1 MKKTCLHGISIE
13 ARQHH
18 TCKESRNWVRFQH
31 GHKGRNTLNPSA
43 DLKRADELKKINRRI
58 VKIDPLF
65 EPAIKNL
72 EPCDFGL
79 TKPKVTSYQSL
90 VRSVVAQ
97 QVSTAAAKTI
107 SGRLEAKCGGSITA
121 EKVGALSLKQ
131 LQSVGL
137 TGAKVRTIN
146 ELTEAALSG
155 AISFRKFGKLS
166 DEEIIQ
172 ELIPL
177 YGIGRWTVEMFLIFH
192 LGRLDVWP
200 VDDLA
205 VRRGW
210 DNLHG
215 NSEPIK
221 PKALNVLGVPF
232 TGMRSV
238 VAWYCWR
245 AS

>member
-1 MKKTCLHGISIE
+1 MNKARYSELQSIN
-13 ARQHH
+13 Q
-18 TCKESRNWVRFQH
+18 K
-31 GHKGRNTLNPSA
+31 
-43 DLKRADELKKINRRI
+43 I
-58 VKIDPLF
+58 VKIDSAF
-65 EPAIKNL
+65 SPAIKNL
-72 EPCDFGL
+72 EPCTFGL

-90 VRSVVAQ
+90 VRSVIAQ

-155 AISFRKFGKLS
+155 AINFRRFSTLS
-166 DEEIIQ
+166 DEEIVQ

-210 DNLHG
+210 DNLHE

-221 PKALNVLGVPF
+221 PKALNFLGEPF

>member
-1 MKKTCLHGISIE
+1 MDKDR
-13 ARQHH
+13 A
-18 TCKESRNWVRFQH
+18 KELA
-31 GHKGRNTLNPSA
+31 T
-43 DLKRADELKKINRRI
+43 LKRKIG
-58 VKIDPLF
+58 KIDPDFL
-65 EPAIKNL
+65 PAIKNL
-72 EPCDFGL
+72 EPCVFGL
-79 TKPKVTSYQSL
+79 TKPKLSQYQSL
-90 VRSVVAQ
+90 VRAVIAQ

-107 SGRLEAKCGGSITA
+107 TGRLVIKCEGSITP
-121 EKVGALSLKQ
+121 ERVGALSTKQ

-137 TGAKVRTIN
+137 TGAKVRTLS
-146 ELTEAALSG
+146 ELTAAALSG
-155 AISFRKFGKLS
+155 EINFRRFANMS

-172 ELIPL
+172 ELVPL
-177 YGIGRWTVEMFLIFH
+177 FGIGRWTVEMFLIFH

-215 NSEPIK
+215 NSEAIK
-221 PKALNVLGVPF
+221 PKELQRLGEQFV
-232 TGMRSV
+232 GMRSV

>member
-1 MKKTCLHGISIE
+1 MAQDRARELASI
-13 ARQHH
+13 
-18 TCKESRNWVRFQH
+18 
-31 GHKGRNTLNPSA
+31 
-43 DLKRADELKKINRRI
+43 KRKI
-58 VKIDPLF
+58 VKIDPAF
-65 EPAIKNL
+65 APAIKNL
-72 EPCDFGL
+72 DPCTFGL

-90 VRSVVAQ
+90 IRSVVAQ
-97 QVSTAAAKTI
+97 QVSTAAARTI
-107 SGRLEAKCGGSITA
+107 SGRLEVKCGGSITA

-137 TGAKVRTIN
+137 TGAKVRTIS

-155 AISFRKFGKLS
+155 EINFRKFPHLS

-221 PKALNVLGVPF
+221 AKALNTLGEPF
-232 TGMRSV
+232 TGIRSV

>member
-1 MKKTCLHGISIE
+1 LTQDRAQELASI
-13 ARQHH
+13 
-18 TCKESRNWVRFQH
+18 
-31 GHKGRNTLNPSA
+31 
-43 DLKRADELKKINRRI
+43 KRKIA
-58 VKIDPLF
+58 KIDSAF
-65 EPAIKNL
+65 ASAIKDL
-72 EPCDFGL
+72 PTCTFGL
-79 TKPKVTSYQSL
+79 EKPKITSYQSL
-90 VRSVVAQ
+90 IRSVIAQ
-97 QVSTAAAKTI
+97 QVSTAAARTI
-107 SGRLEAKCGGSITA
+107 SGRLEVKCGGSITA
-121 EKVGALSLKQ
+121 EKVGALSLKK

-137 TGAKVRTIN
+137 TGAKVRTIS
-146 ELTEAALSG
+146 ELTKASLSG
-155 AISFRKFGKLS
+155 EINFRKFPHLS
-166 DEEIIQ
+166 DEEIVQ
-172 ELIPL
+172 ELLPL

-215 NSEPIK
+215 NLEPIK
-221 PKALNVLGVPF
+221 PRELNALGEPF

>member
-1 MKKTCLHGISIE
+1 MQDRTRELASI
-13 ARQHH
+13 
-18 TCKESRNWVRFQH
+18 
-31 GHKGRNTLNPSA
+31 
-43 DLKRADELKKINRRI
+43 KRKI
-58 VKIDPLF
+58 VKIDLAF
-65 EPAIKNL
+65 APAIKNL
-72 EPCDFGL
+72 EPCTFGL

-90 VRSVVAQ
+90 IRSVVAQ
-97 QVSTAAAKTI
+97 QVSTAAARTI
-107 SGRLEAKCGGSITA
+107 SGRLEVKCGGSITA

-137 TGAKVRTIN
+137 TGAKVRTIS

-155 AISFRKFGKLS
+155 EINFRKFPHLS

-172 ELIPL
+172 ELVPL

-210 DNLHG
+210 DNLHA

-221 PKALNVLGVPF
+221 AKVLNTLGEPF

>member
-1 MKKTCLHGISIE
+1 VDTD
-13 ARQHH
+13 R
-18 TCKESRNWVRFQH
+18 TKELAAI
-31 GHKGRNTLNPSA
+31 K
-43 DLKRADELKKINRRI
+43 KKISR
-58 VKIDPLF
+58 IDPAF
-65 EPAIKNL
+65 TSAIKNL
-72 EPCDFGL
+72 EPCTFGL
-79 TKPKVTSYQSL
+79 VKPKLSQYQSL
-90 VRSVVAQ
+90 IRAVIAQ
-97 QVSTAAAKTI
+97 QVSTAAARTI
-107 SGRLEAKCGGSITA
+107 TGRLVTKCAGSITA
-121 EKVGALSLKQ
+121 EKVGALTPKQ

-137 TGAKVRTIN
+137 TGAKVRTIG
-146 ELTEAALSG
+146 ELTAAALSG
-155 AISFRKFGKLS
+155 EINFRKFAYMS

-172 ELIPL
+172 ELVPL
-177 YGIGRWTVEMFLIFH
+177 FGIGQWTVEMFLIFH

-200 VDDLA
+200 IGDLA

-221 PKALNVLGVPF
+221 PKELQKLGEQF

>member
-1 MKKTCLHGISIE
+1 MSRKSDL
-13 ARQHH
+13 AR
-18 TCKESRNWVRFQH
+18 
-31 GHKGRNTLNPSA
+31 
-43 DLKRADELKKINRRI
+43 INRKI
-58 VKIDPLF
+58 VAIDSAF
-65 EPAIKNL
+65 SSAIKEL
-72 EPCDFGL
+72 PPCTFGL
-79 TKPKVTSYQSL
+79 EKPKITSYQSL
-90 VRSVVAQ
+90 IRSVIAQ

-107 SGRLEAKCGGSITA
+107 SGRLEVKCGGSITA

-137 TGAKVRTIN
+137 TGAKVRTIS
-146 ELTEAALSG
+146 ELTEASLSG
-155 AISFRKFGKLS
+155 DISFRKFPHLT
-166 DEEIIQ
+166 DDEIIQ

-221 PKALNVLGVPF
+221 PKALKVLGEPF
-232 TGMRSV
+232 AGMRSV

>member
-1 MKKTCLHGISIE
+1 LAQDRARELASI
-13 ARQHH
+13 
-18 TCKESRNWVRFQH
+18 
-31 GHKGRNTLNPSA
+31 
-43 DLKRADELKKINRRI
+43 KRKI
-58 VKIDPLF
+58 VKIDPAF
-65 EPAIKNL
+65 APAIKNL
-72 EPCDFGL
+72 DPCTFGL
-79 TKPKVTSYQSL
+79 TEPKVTSYQSL
-90 VRSVVAQ
+90 IRSVVAQ
-97 QVSTAAAKTI
+97 QVSTAAARTI
-107 SGRLEAKCGGSITA
+107 SGRLEVKCGGSITA

-137 TGAKVRTIN
+137 TGAKVRTIS

-155 AISFRKFGKLS
+155 EINFRKFPHLS

-210 DNLHG
+210 DNLHA

-221 PKALNVLGVPF
+221 AKVLNTLGEPF

>member
-1 MKKTCLHGISIE
+1 MNKARYSELQSIN
-13 ARQHH
+13 Q
-18 TCKESRNWVRFQH
+18 K
-31 GHKGRNTLNPSA
+31 
-43 DLKRADELKKINRRI
+43 I
-58 VKIDPLF
+58 VKIDSAF
-65 EPAIKNL
+65 SPAIKNL
-72 EPCDFGL
+72 EPCTFGL

-90 VRSVVAQ
+90 VRSVIAQ

-107 SGRLEAKCGGSITA
+107 SGRLEVKCGGSITA

-137 TGAKVRTIN
+137 TGAKVRTIS
-146 ELTEAALSG
+146 ELTEASLSG
-155 AISFRKFGKLS
+155 EINFRKFGKLS

-210 DNLHG
+210 DNLHE

-221 PKALNVLGVPF
+221 PKALNLLGEPF

>member
-1 MKKTCLHGISIE
+1 MDTD
-13 ARQHH
+13 R
-18 TCKESRNWVRFQH
+18 TKELAAI
-31 GHKGRNTLNPSA
+31 K
-43 DLKRADELKKINRRI
+43 KKISR
-58 VKIDPLF
+58 IDPAF
-65 EPAIKNL
+65 TSAIKNL
-72 EPCDFGL
+72 EPCTFGL
-79 TKPKVTSYQSL
+79 VKPKLSQYQSL
-90 VRSVVAQ
+90 IRAVIAQ
-97 QVSTAAAKTI
+97 QVSTAAARTI
-107 SGRLEAKCGGSITA
+107 TGRLVTKCAGSITA
-121 EKVGALSLKQ
+121 EKVGALTPKQ

-137 TGAKVRTIN
+137 TGAKVRTIG
-146 ELTEAALSG
+146 ELTAAALSG
-155 AISFRKFGKLS
+155 EINFRKFAYMS

-172 ELIPL
+172 ELVPL
-177 YGIGRWTVEMFLIFH
+177 FGIGQWTVEMFLIFH

-200 VDDLA
+200 IGDLA

-221 PKALNVLGVPF
+221 PKELQKLGEQF

>member
-1 MKKTCLHGISIE
+1 VQDRARELASI
-13 ARQHH
+13 
-18 TCKESRNWVRFQH
+18 
-31 GHKGRNTLNPSA
+31 
-43 DLKRADELKKINRRI
+43 KRKI
-58 VKIDPLF
+58 VKIDLAF
-65 EPAIKNL
+65 APAIKNL
-72 EPCDFGL
+72 EPCTFGL

-90 VRSVVAQ
+90 IRSVVAQ
-97 QVSTAAAKTI
+97 QVSTAAARTI
-107 SGRLEAKCGGSITA
+107 SGRLEVKCGGSITA

-137 TGAKVRTIN
+137 TGAKVRTIS

-155 AISFRKFGKLS
+155 EINFRKFPHLS

-172 ELIPL
+172 ELVPL

-210 DNLHG
+210 DNLHA

-221 PKALNVLGVPF
+221 AKVLNTLGEPF

>member
-1 MKKTCLHGISIE
+1 LAQDRARELASI
-13 ARQHH
+13 
-18 TCKESRNWVRFQH
+18 
-31 GHKGRNTLNPSA
+31 
-43 DLKRADELKKINRRI
+43 KRKIT
-58 VKIDPLF
+58 KIDPAF
-65 EPAIKNL
+65 APAIKNL
-72 EPCDFGL
+72 EPCTFGL

-90 VRSVVAQ
+90 IRSVVAQ
-97 QVSTAAAKTI
+97 QVSTAAARTI
-107 SGRLEAKCGGSITA
+107 SGRLEVKCGGSITA

-146 ELTEAALSG
+146 ELTEASLSG
-155 AISFRKFGKLS
+155 EINFRKFPHLS

-172 ELIPL
+172 ELVPL

-221 PKALNVLGVPF
+221 AKVLNVLGEPF

>member
-1 MKKTCLHGISIE
+1 M
-13 ARQHH
+13 
-18 TCKESRNWVRFQH
+18 N
-31 GHKGRNTLNPSA
+31 
-43 DLKRADELKKINRRI
+43 RANELAKIIREI
-58 VKIDPLF
+58 PKIDPAF
-65 EPAIKNL
+65 SPAIKKL
-72 EPCDFGL
+72 EPCTFGL

-107 SGRLEAKCGGSITA
+107 SGRLEVKCGGSITA

-137 TGAKVRTIN
+137 TGAKVRTIS
-146 ELTEAALSG
+146 ELTEASLSG
-155 AISFRKFGKLS
+155 EINFRKFGKLS

-172 ELIPL
+172 ELVPL

-221 PKALNVLGVPF
+221 PKALNLLGEPF

>member
-1 MKKTCLHGISIE
+1 MTQDR
-13 ARQHH
+13 AR
-18 TCKESRNWVRFQH
+18 
-31 GHKGRNTLNPSA
+31 
-43 DLKRADELKKINRRI
+43 ELA
-58 VKIDPLF
+58 
-65 EPAIKNL
+65 AIKRKIVRIDL
-72 EPCDFGL
+72 AFTRAIKELPPCTFGIE
-79 TKPKVTSYQSL
+79 KPKITSYQSL
-90 VRSVVAQ
+90 IRSVIAQ
-97 QVSTAAAKTI
+97 QVSTAAARTI
-107 SGRLEAKCGGSITA
+107 TSRLEVQCGGSITA
-121 EKVGALSLKQ
+121 TKVGALSAKK

-137 TGAKVRTIN
+137 TGAKVRTIS
-146 ELTEAALSG
+146 ELTNASLSG
-155 AISFRKFGKLS
+155 EINFRKFAYLS

-172 ELIPL
+172 ELVPL
-177 YGIGRWTVEMFLIFH
+177 FGIGRWTVEMFLIFH

-221 PKALNVLGVPF
+221 PKVLNALGEPF
-232 TGMRSV
+232 AGMRSV

>member
-1 MKKTCLHGISIE
+1 MISERERELSSI
-13 ARQHH
+13 
-18 TCKESRNWVRFQH
+18 
-31 GHKGRNTLNPSA
+31 
-43 DLKRADELKKINRRI
+43 KRRL
-58 VKIDPLF
+58 VKIDSAF
-65 EPAIKNL
+65 NPAVKNL
-72 EPCDFGL
+72 DPCTFGL
-79 TKPKVTSYQSL
+79 TKPKITSYQSL

-107 SGRLEAKCGGSITA
+107 SGRLEVKCGGSITA

-137 TGAKVRTIN
+137 TGAKVRTIS
-146 ELTEAALSG
+146 ELTEASLSG
-155 AISFRKFGKLS
+155 EINFRKFGKLS

-221 PKALNVLGVPF
+221 PKALNLLGEPF

>member
-1 MKKTCLHGISIE
+1 MLYSKKQGTNK
-13 ARQHH
+13 A
-18 TCKESRNWVRFQH
+18 KELATI
-31 GHKGRNTLNPSA
+31 K
-43 DLKRADELKKINRRI
+43 KKIST
-58 VKIDPLF
+58 IDPTFL
-65 EPAIKNL
+65 PAIKNL
-72 EPCDFGL
+72 EPCTFGL
-79 TKPKVTSYQSL
+79 VKPKLSQYQSL
-90 VRSVVAQ
+90 IRAVIAQ
-97 QVSTAAAKTI
+97 QVSTAAAGTI
-107 SGRLEAKCGGSITA
+107 SGRLEIKCAGTITA
-121 EKVGALSLKQ
+121 ERVGALSAKQ

-137 TGAKVRTIN
+137 TGAKVRTIS
-146 ELTEAALSG
+146 ELTAAALSG
-155 AISFRKFGKLS
+155 EINFRKFTHMS

-172 ELIPL
+172 ELVPL
-177 YGIGRWTVEMFLIFH
+177 FGIGRWTVEMFLIFH

-221 PKALNVLGVPF
+221 PKALQGLGDQF
-232 TGMRSV
+232 IGMRSV

>member
-1 MKKTCLHGISIE
+1 LAQDRARELASI
-13 ARQHH
+13 
-18 TCKESRNWVRFQH
+18 
-31 GHKGRNTLNPSA
+31 
-43 DLKRADELKKINRRI
+43 KRKI
-58 VKIDPLF
+58 VKIDPAF
-65 EPAIKNL
+65 APAIKNL
-72 EPCDFGL
+72 DPCTFGL

-90 VRSVVAQ
+90 IRSVVAQ
-97 QVSTAAAKTI
+97 QVSTAAARTI
-107 SGRLEAKCGGSITA
+107 SGRLEVKCGGSITA

-137 TGAKVRTIN
+137 TGAKVRTIS

-155 AISFRKFGKLS
+155 EINFRKFPRLS

-172 ELIPL
+172 ELVPL

-221 PKALNVLGVPF
+221 AKALNALGEPF
-232 TGMRSV
+232 IGMRSV